1 VGLEKS
7 NTRRLNPSKLLIL
20 GAIVIFFS
28 FSVSGA
34 VSEGLIAH
42 YPLNEESGN
51 IAEDIE
57 GNEDGNHRNFNGG
70 ELGENGVYS
79 KSYELDGEDE
89 YIDIT
94 SNSISLSDFTIS
106 AWIKGS
112 GPVLGSGKQEG
123 WPRYWKFGSSGFY
136 LAPVSG
142 DDRPVYSVGIENLD
156 KEKWHHIVVKRSGSS
171 IYTYV
176 DGVPSNSKSSFPE
189 DNIVTYNDWGQF
201 IGKLKDDKG
210 QYTTEEFFKGYLDN
224 IKIYNRDLTYSEIR
238 ELYRNADLN
247 PKVDTFKLNSSDV
260 EIGDSVK
267 VLANAS
273 DENITSVD
281 LEVLEDGN
289 ELDLSESNQSG
300 IFVSEGFRADESYT
314 KYNYSANFTDNSSQS
329 TYVSNTFLTLGS
341 PVRGGQKS
349 FSTPR
354 NTVRG
359 GESIFATGF
368 GGAIQLNASEVEP
381 GESIKVSGTVYNDT
395 NKVDGSVDLNSTGIT
410 NNLSFDFSSGKF
422 SKTLKA
428 GDNYGKYNLTSY
440 VTSSG
445 ESFNISKEF
454 EIKNSAP
461 RITRAYP
468 NGTNVNPDN
477 VKISINASDKSDLN
491 ISLFDVTGA
500 TPSKM
505 DEFKGKKQAE
515 TGLNNVQEDKKY
527 TWRANITD
535 GFSNVSR
542 DFNFTT
548 HSIEITWDHEGGK
561 RLEGFRIYSN
571 ASGNWTEIKEVGKGK
586 REAKVFNKGLETGE
600 QASYRVRAYNNA
612 GESPPAEAT
621 VTPELGGD
629 P

>member
-1 VGLEKS
+1 VVLETS
-7 NTRRLNPSKLLIL
+7 NTRRLNPSGPLIL
-20 GAIVIFFS
+20 GVILIFFS

-57 GNEDGNHRNFNGG
+57 GNNDGDHINFDGG
-70 ELGENGVYS
+70 ELGSRGVLS
-79 KSYELDGEDE
+79 SAYELDNE
-89 YIDIT
+89 YIDIGKGVST
-94 SNSISLSDFTIS
+94 GLNTASFSVWIKPDLLEAQNGILGEYSNGDGIIFSTLGGSQELKFYDGTNNHISNSDVVTKGKWQHVVATYEGGAKVKFFVNGKEVGVSSGAASSFNSGSDTVV
-106 AWIKGS
+106 GD
-112 GPVLGSGKQEG
+112 LGHG
-123 WPRYWKFGSSGFY
+123 FGSYFKGRI
-136 LAPVSG
+136 
-142 DDRPVYSVGIENLD
+142 DDVR
-156 KEKWHHIVVKRSGSS
+156 
-171 IYTYV
+171 IYNKV
-176 DGVPSNSKSSFPE
+176 LSKS
-189 DNIVTYNDWGQF
+189 DIQ
-201 IGKLKDDKG
+201 KLYQEPDIPP
-210 QYTTEEFFKGYLDN
+210 Q
-224 IKIYNRDLTYSEIR
+224 
-238 ELYRNADLN
+238 
-247 PKVDTFKLNSSDV
+247 VDTFKLNSSDV

-289 ELDLSESNQSG
+289 ELDLSESNKSG
-300 IFVSEGFRADESYT
+300 LFVSEGFRADKSYT

-349 FSTPR
+349 FSTPE

-381 GESIKVSGTVYNDT
+381 GEAIKVSGTVYNDT
-395 NKVDGSVDLNSTGIT
+395 SKVDGSVDLNSTGTI
-410 NNLSFDFSSGKF
+410 NNLSSDFSSGKF

-428 GDNYGKYNLTSY
+428 GNNYGKYNLTSY

-461 RITRAYP
+461 KITSAHP

-477 VKISINASDKSDLN
+477 VDISIEASDKSDLN
-491 ISLFDVTGA
+491 ISLFNITGA
-500 TPSKM
+500 TPSKL
-505 DEFKGKKQAE
+505 DKFKGKKQAE
-515 TGLNNVQEDKKY
+515 TRLNNVQEDKKY

-542 DFNFTT
+542 DFSFTT
-548 HSIEITWDHEGGK
+548 HSINITWDHEGGK

-571 ASGNWTEIKEVGKGK
+571 ASGNWREIKEVSAGK
-586 REAKVFNKGLETGE
+586 RQAIVFNKGLKTGE
-600 QASYRVRAYNNA
+600 KASYRIRAYNNA
-612 GESPPAEAT
+612 GESPPAEAK
-621 VTPELGGD
+621 VTPQLGGGS
-629 P
+629 